1 MSIKETYEMPRVV
14 VNTLCPES
22 MVCASI
28 PNKLDEESLFEEDIN
43 D

>member
-28 PNKLDEESLFEEDIN
+28 PNNLDEKSLFDEEIN